1 MKALLKGWVGL
12 YFSILLTEKT
22 KQSTAKWLSQ
32 VMTSE
37 GRVKW
42 LGASCSQGAEEGTNM
57 ANFSNRGCACY
68 FCKSTYLCKC
78 LSNIYS
84 LKITASSM
92 LVLSHSFFV
101 STHLHGISRL
111 EKRMH
116 ANQPLQI
123 SRAEYEVFLFILLI
137 TVQSILGK
145 GACREVQ
152 LSTSAL
158 PEVVLH
164 FYLFLPVLQQ
174 FSRGLGR
181 CFERDKIIQCTHT
194 DS

>member
-1 MKALLKGWVGL
+1 MGPHAPKERKKGQTWPISPTVVAPAISVKAHICVN
-12 YFSILLTEKT
+12 
-22 KQSTAKWLSQ
+22 
-32 VMTSE
+32 
-37 GRVKW
+37 
-42 LGASCSQGAEEGTNM
+42 AS
-57 ANFSNRGCACY
+57 
-68 FCKSTYLCKC
+68 LD
-78 LSNIYS
+78 IYS

-116 ANQPLQI
+116 TNQPLQI